1 MDTSRRFDSKVGAEL
16 WLEREGRE
24 GQPILLRTYTD
35 ERGRVV
41 REEWAIRTEEG
52 EGYVTVD

>member
-1 MDTSRRFDSKVGAEL
+1 MDTSRRFDSKVGGGG
-16 WLEREGRE
+16 WLGRGGIEG
-24 GQPILLRTYTD
+24 PPVLLRTYTD

-41 REEWAIRTEEG
+41 REEWVIRTEEG